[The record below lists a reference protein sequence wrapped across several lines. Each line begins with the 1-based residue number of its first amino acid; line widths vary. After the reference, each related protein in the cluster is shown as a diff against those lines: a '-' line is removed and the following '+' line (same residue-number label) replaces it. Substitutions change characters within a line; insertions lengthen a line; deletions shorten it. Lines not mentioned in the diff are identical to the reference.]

1 MRGAN
6 IGFADI
12 AQACILQPE
21 ARSYGP
27 EYPADGECA
36 QIIAAGR
43 VFQDGAEGERFRSTC
58 GQPLGTNCAGIGA
71 LSTLQRTNAESLYY
85 VQSCSIAST
94 TCAVGTVLT
103 TFGVG
108 INGGQSSR
116 ALNSQCK
123 YSICLSGAGYTAMKS
138 GQHVAYGTPAAAHM
152 KSSPG
157 GAFGGNCVAV
167 SGSSAPPSITC
178 SPADFPGTTGWA
190 GGFTATITVTG

>member
-1 MRGAN
+1 VQQP
-6 IGFADI
+6 
-12 AQACILQPE
+12 AQ
-21 ARSYGP
+21 RT
-27 EYPADGECA
+27 CA

-43 VFQDGAEGERFRSTC
+43 IFQDSAEGERFRSTC
-58 GQPLGTNCAGIGA
+58 GNPSGTNCQAIASMG
-71 LSTLQRTNAESLYY
+71 TLMRTNAETLYY
-85 VQSCSIAST
+85 TQTCSIANNTSSP
-94 TCAVGTVLT
+94 CVPGTVIT

-116 ALNSQCK
+116 SLDARCK
-123 YSICLSGAGYTAMKS
+123 YSVCLSGAGYTAMRS

-190 GGFTATITVTG
+190 GGFTATVTVTG